1 MKNSENKNI
10 ISFSILMANY
20 NNSTYIQEAIESV
33 LNQTYSNWE
42 LVIVDD
48 CSTDNS
54 IEKIK
59 FYLIDKR
66 IKLIALKRQFGVGFA
81 KKTACEN
88 ATNQILGILDADDKL
103 YNEALEILAKVY
115 QENPDIGFVYTNMW
129 NCDSNLK
136 NCKIN
141 KLVRFIPDKKSIFY
155 PYIFH
160 FKTFRKDAYKKI
172 KGYDPNLRSAVDKD
186 IIYQL
191 EEVIKFKFIN
201 IPLYYYRHHEAGVS
215 QGKREF
221 QARINLYIAKCKVYR
236 RRLNINLPN
245 YSLKSLY
252 IEYFKITLNNLIR
265 FIKKLF
271 KTLKINIIF
280 NSFSKIFPNVSRLI
294 KRQIDVIRYASNSE
308 FY

>member
-1 MKNSENKNI
+1 MNNSENKNI

-20 NNSTYIQEAIESV
+20 NNSKYIQEAIESV

-59 FYLIDKR
+59 LYLIDKR

-129 NCDSNLK
+129 NCNSNLK

-155 PYIFH
+155 PFIFH
-160 FKTFRKDAYKKI
+160 FRTFRKEAYKKT

-186 IIYQL
+186 IIYKL
-191 EEVIKFKFIN
+191 EEVTKFKFIN
-201 IPLYYYRHHEAGVS
+201 IPLYYYRHHETGVS

-221 QARINLYIAKCKVYR
+221 QARINHYIAKCKVYR
-236 RRLNINLPN
+236 RRLNTNLPN
-245 YSLKSLY
+245 YTLKNLY
-252 IEYFKITLNNLIR
+252 IEYFKITLKILIK
-265 FIKKLF
+265 FIKTLF
-271 KTLKINIIF
+271 RTFKIALLLDF
-280 NSFSKIFPNVSRLI
+280 FSKIFPNISRLI